1 MRSDPET
8 LCRRGCFHGMRAS
21 LERERARVILGWSGT
36 TTARLASELLALAEA
51 VCKMMPL
58 VDGRLRNGRTGLL
71 DREVDLSLSFSKLTG
86 YLSCSAAVPKARFK
100 CQLME
105 VNECKR
111 QQTAVSR
118 RREVV
123 HRV

>member
-86 YLSCSAAVPKARFK
+86 YRSSAAVPKARFK

-105 VNECKR
+105 ANECKR